1 MKKTLKVSL
10 LALFISN
17 GAFATQYALNSEY
30 LAVSFNDANSAMVL
44 KDVKSQHQLS
54 PEELFFLT
62 LPDETVIH
70 AADFKIKHVDKK
82 DNAIIIDYAHPYFNI
97 MVKLNLVKDKYVS
110 IDYTIAA
117 VDKAREVAKITFF
130 PTRKQSQAPWVEG
143 SINSSPI
150 IADSF

>member
-54 PEELFFLT
+54 PEELFFSLFRMKQSFTLLT
-62 LPDETVIH
+62 L
-70 AADFKIKHVDKK
+70 K
-82 DNAIIIDYAHPYFNI
+82 
-97 MVKLNLVKDKYVS
+97 
-110 IDYTIAA
+110 
-117 VDKAREVAKITFF
+117 
-130 PTRKQSQAPWVEG
+130 
-143 SINSSPI
+143 
-150 IADSF
+150 